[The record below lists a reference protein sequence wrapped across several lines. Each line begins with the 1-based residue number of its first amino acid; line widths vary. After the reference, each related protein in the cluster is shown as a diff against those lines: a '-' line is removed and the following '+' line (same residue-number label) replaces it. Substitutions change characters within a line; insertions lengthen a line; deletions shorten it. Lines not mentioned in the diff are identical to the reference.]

1 MRKELHDELECLRRY
16 ASQGTVDVVSKAH
29 MCRRIE
35 LERLEAV
42 EQALAQTLQVFR
54 GGTSNA

>member
-1 MRKELHDELECLRRY
+1 MRKELHDELERLRKY
-16 ASQGTVDVVSKAH
+16 ADQDMVRVVSKAH

>member
-1 MRKELHDELECLRRY
+1 MRKELLDELERLRKYTDQDMVR
-16 ASQGTVDVVSKAH
+16 VVSKAH

>member
-1 MRKELHDELECLRRY
+1 MDKKLQDELERLRKY
-16 ASQGTVDVVSKAH
+16 ADQDAVRVVSKAH